1 MDRKED
7 GSLGAYH
14 AVDET
19 AIEGQ
24 VLDSGKDPID
34 ELLNVNGAVRASWGT
49 VYLPEEY
56 VGAGSPLVTWLTER
70 CAVSAAKTRL
80 YQSDL

>member
-1 MDRKED
+1 MNKKED

-14 AVDET
+14 ALDET
-19 AIEGQ
+19 AIEGR
-24 VLDSGKDPID
+24 VLDSGKNPVD
-34 ELLNVNGAVRASWGT
+34 ELLNVNGVVRASWGT

-56 VGAGSPLVTWLTER
+56 VETGSPLVIWLTER